1 MSNPLRTYSAAEVE
15 VLRDRIAALEEDRA
29 RLETQARIEAARA
42 RALALVLARR
52 ESDKQWRR
60 LAMEPE
66 HRCAYGALCI
76 DMSDLLL
83 LLVGVPASLPGA
95 AEMPMENRA

>member
-1 MSNPLRTYSAAEVE
+1 MVSPLRVYSTAEMEAV
-15 VLRDRIAALEEDRA
+15 RDRVTELEEEVA
-29 RLETQARIEAARA
+29 RLNTALRAEGARA

-66 HRCAYGALCI
+66 HRCGYGALCI

-83 LLVGVPASLPGA
+83 LLVGVPAAPPSAQGA
-95 AEMPMENRA
+95 GA